1 VNSIHRSA
9 GQRFWR
15 GAREVWTL
23 VERMRAHPP
32 LWKRYQRIVVAQIL
46 ATLLAGGVVFWV
58 GKHGSDV
65 WRDAFGPDEPE
76 VAPVTAGPTAG
87 ALGPAAPG
95 PQSPV
100 APMPAPP
107 DTTASGD
114 SAAASGGSGAVPQ
127 PGRSRPAVT
136 APRGSTED
144 DEAEDEDASNDDESE
159 GRDGETE
166 TLRSAAR
173 LSAAAIARA
182 AREVALEA
190 RQKRSGASGKAEEED
205 PAAAHREQV
214 QKQKEELHEEV
225 EALALGAREL
235 AREPPGFTQARLARR
250 NLERTLRDV
259 ERRSSKLEAE
269 GALGLLPRD
278 RTRLETIRADLR
290 SARNHERGLAGRFG
304 SLLALLAAIYASLS
318 IAQIAVLA
326 VSRDFHDA
334 VSRELSLLINVA
346 PEDPPLRPRLH
357 LDLPWVRRKANRRMR
372 FFLAF
377 IPGTLV
383 ISALCWFLPMRR
395 TVTSI
400 LTALWAAYWW
410 MVMTAGQSARAWSP
424 PETTPAPWYLR
435 GWNRLID
442 KVFLLRWGAPRAW
455 GRLWHRFSKR
465 FHGPSERVEEQP
477 LEFAG
482 LALARTLALVP
493 ILKLAVRPLFSV
505 AAAHLLV
512 EHAATA
518 RLPVAVTP
526 RELELAA
533 ARAPDPEARTHSGVL
548 PESTHPNAP
557 GPQGTPSPRSG

>member
-1 VNSIHRSA
+1 VNSLHSSA

-15 GAREVWTL
+15 GVREVWTL
-23 VERMRAHPP
+23 VQRMRAHPA
-32 LWKRYQRIVVAQIL
+32 LWKRYQRIVLAQIL

-58 GKHGSDV
+58 GKHGSAV

-76 VAPVTAGPTAG
+76 LAPATAATTARPT
-87 ALGPAAPG
+87 GPAAPG
-95 PQSPV
+95 PQSSVGPT
-100 APMPAPP
+100 PA
-107 DTTASGD
+107 
-114 SAAASGGSGAVPQ
+114 Q
-127 PGRSRPAVT
+127 PGAAGPRPSRSPPVVT
-136 APRGSTED
+136 APHGPTED
-144 DEAEDEDASNDDESE
+144 DEAEDEDTADDDESE
-159 GRDGETE
+159 ARAGKSE

-173 LSAAAIARA
+173 ISAAAIARA
-182 AREVALEA
+182 AREVARET
-190 RQKRSGASGKAEEED
+190 RQKRSGASGKPDDED
-205 PAAAHREQV
+205 PAAARREQV
-214 QKQKEELHEEV
+214 QEQKEELHEEV

-235 AREPPGFTQARLARR
+235 VREPPSFSQARLARR
-250 NLERTLRDV
+250 SLERTLRDV
-259 ERRSSKLEAE
+259 EERSSKLEAE
-269 GALGLLPRD
+269 GAPGLSPRD
-278 RTRLETIRADLR
+278 WERLETIRADLR

-304 SLLALLAAIYASLS
+304 SVLALLAAIYASLS

-326 VSRDFHDA
+326 VSRDFPDA
-334 VSRELSLLINVA
+334 VSRELSLLVNVA

-357 LDLPWVRRKANRRMR
+357 LDIPWVRRKANRRMQ

-377 IPGTLV
+377 IPGTVV

-395 TVTSI
+395 TVTSV

-410 MVMTAGQSARAWSP
+410 MVMTAGQSSRAWSP

-435 GWNRLID
+435 GWNGLID
-442 KVFLLRWGAPRAW
+442 KVFLFRWGAPRAW

-465 FHGPSERVEEQP
+465 FHGPAERVEEQP

-493 ILKLAVRPLFSV
+493 IFKLAVRPLFSV

-512 EHAATA
+512 EHAGTA

-548 PESTHPNAP
+548 SDATDPRAP
-557 GPQGTPSPRSG
+557 G